1 MALATQAV
9 YIAQAQTIQGIWNQW
24 MALYQA
30 IGSINLLTTKNG
42 AQNVWKAMATAAQ
55 ASNASLGTAD
65 ESPVN
70 TDPITVGNLDMT
82 ANDII
87 NALNDLIALAQVF
100 DGTGGSSIMSGS
112 IDHRGDAPSVTNLT
126 S

>member
-65 ESPVN
+65 SSPVN
-70 TDPITVGNLDMT
+70 TDPITVGNLDMA